1 MLIVVPKG
9 RLLKDV
15 KNLLLDIGISFD
27 DSSRKLILE
36 TSVKNLKIAILR
48 SWDIPKFVNKG
59 IAEIGFVGKDVLNE
73 SDDKERSSSKT
84 S

>member
-27 DSSRKLILE
+27 DSS
-36 TSVKNLKIAILR
+36 
-48 SWDIPKFVNKG
+48 
-59 IAEIGFVGKDVLNE
+59 
-73 SDDKERSSSKT
+73 
-84 S
+84 